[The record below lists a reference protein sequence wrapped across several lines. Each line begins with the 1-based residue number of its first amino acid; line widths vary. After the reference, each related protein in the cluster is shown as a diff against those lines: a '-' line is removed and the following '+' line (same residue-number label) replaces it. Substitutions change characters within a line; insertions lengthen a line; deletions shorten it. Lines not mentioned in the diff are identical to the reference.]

1 MIDDYI
7 VIDTKQAKEKFC
19 DVHECS
25 ICPFFN
31 GANCTTDFM
40 DFLKSLS
47 VKSVA
52 EKEIDKAEIVTLAKQ
67 IKDDTGFVTNAE
79 FHEIVDRIHKEIE
92 DARKDSENEIVMA
105 KIYLCASTGMRI
117 PVGQFKYE
125 ALTDQIRC
133 VRKARQYAKQ
143 FDLKYC
149 IEPIRR
155 KDVVL

>member
-19 DVHECS
+19 DLFECS
-25 ICPFFN
+25 VCPFFN
-31 GANCTTDFM
+31 DSNCTKDFM
-40 DFLKSLS
+40 NFIESLS
-47 VKSVA
+47 VKTVA
-52 EKEIDKAEIVTLAKQ
+52 ENEIDKAEIVTLAKQ
-67 IKDDTGFVTNAE
+67 IKDDTKFVTNAE

-105 KIYLCASTGMRI
+105 KIYLCANTGMRI

-125 ALTDQIRC
+125 TLADQIRC

>member
-7 VIDTKQAKEKFC
+7 VIDTKKAKEKFC

-25 ICPFFN
+25 VCPFFN
-31 GANCTTDFM
+31 GANCTKDLM
-40 DFLKSLS
+40 NFLESLS

-67 IKDDTGFVTNAE
+67 IKDDTEFVTNAE
-79 FHEIVDRIHKEIE
+79 LHEIVDRIHAEIE
-92 DARKDSENEIVMA
+92 DARKESDNEIVMA
-105 KIYLCASTGMRI
+105 KIFLCANTGMRI

-125 ALTDQIRC
+125 TLADQIRC
-133 VRKARQYAKQ
+133 VRKARKYAKQ

>member
-25 ICPFFN
+25 VCPFFN
-31 GANCTTDFM
+31 GANCTKDFM
-40 DFLKSLS
+40 NFLESLS

-67 IKDDTGFVTNAE
+67 IKDDTEFVTNAE
-79 FHEIVDRIHKEIE
+79 FSEIVDRIHKEI
-92 DARKDSENEIVMA
+92 DNARKDSENEIVMA
-105 KIYLCASTGMRI
+105 RIFLCANTDMRI

-125 ALTDQIRC
+125 TLADQIRC
-133 VRKARQYAKQ
+133 VRKAREYAKQ

-149 IEPIRR
+149 IEPIKR